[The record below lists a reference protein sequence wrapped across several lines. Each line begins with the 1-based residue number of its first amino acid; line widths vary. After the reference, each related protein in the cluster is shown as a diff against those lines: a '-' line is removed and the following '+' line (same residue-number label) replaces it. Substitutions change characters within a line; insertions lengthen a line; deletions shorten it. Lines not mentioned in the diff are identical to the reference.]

1 MIEPDDASALAD
13 HIRTGKTTAR
23 AVVEKALERAQKHV
37 ELGAVRF
44 IDPALALRQ
53 AEAIDA
59 GLAHRRHQFFGLP
72 FVGVPFLMK
81 DLGAEA
87 EGLPL
92 TCGSA
97 LLAGAPSAIDDS
109 DLARRFRRAGL
120 NPFGVTTSP
129 EFGLSLASEPRVGPL
144 ARNPLDPAR
153 TPGGSSGGAAAAVA
167 AGIVAIAHAT
177 DAGGSIRVPAAC
189 CGLVGL
195 KATRGATPGG
205 PSFGNYLG
213 GLAVEFVVARSLRDA
228 AVALRSVA
236 GASNGPTPDPDF
248 AHPLF
253 DPLAGRLDPLRV
265 GVCLDDGAGFTVAD
279 DRRIALRQAAEA
291 LALQGHRI
299 VPISPASLDPLLADA
314 YFVFDRVVS
323 AYLAAAL
330 GTLDPSGLVQLEPLT
345 CAVVA
350 RGSALTATD
359 LVLAEHK
366 LAITAHAVWR
376 LFDAVDVLLTPML
389 TGPPPLLGSFP
400 TDDGDVEAQWRRM
413 HAFAPYAS
421 IANVAGVPALT
432 VPHGVDESGLPLPVQ
447 LIGPMGSDYLL
458 LRLAHK
464 LQEAQPWRFEAS
476 VAGLVPS

>member
-1 MIEPDDASALAD
+1 VIESDDASALAD
-13 HIRTGKTTAR
+13 QIRTGKTTAR

-44 IDPALALRQ
+44 IDAALALRQ

-59 GLAHRRHQFFGLP
+59 GLTRERHPFFGLP

-97 LLAGAPSAIDDS
+97 LLAGAPSAVGDS
-109 DLARRFRRAGL
+109 DLARRFRGVGL

-195 KATRGATPGG
+195 KPTRGATPGG
-205 PSFGNYLG
+205 PSFGNHLG

-228 AVALRSVA
+228 AAALRSVA
-236 GASNGPTPDPDF
+236 GAAKGPTPDPNFVD
-248 AHPLF
+248 PLF
-253 DPLAGRLDPLRV
+253 NPLAGRLDPLRV
-265 GVCLDDGAGFTVAD
+265 GVCLEDGAGFAVAE
-279 DRRIALRQAAEA
+279 DRRVALQEAAEA
-291 LALQGHRI
+291 LAREGHRI
-299 VPISPASLDPLLADA
+299 VYIPPRSLDPLLDDA
-314 YFVFDRVVS
+314 SFVFDRVVS

-330 GTLDPSGLVQLEPLT
+330 GTLDASALVQLEPLT
-345 CAVVA
+345 CAVVE
-350 RGSALTATD
+350 RGRALAATN
-359 LVLAEHK
+359 LVMAERK
-366 LAITAHAVWR
+366 LAVTAHAVWR
-376 LFDAVDVLLTPML
+376 LFDEVDVLLTPML
-389 TGPPPLLGSFP
+389 TTSPPLLGSFP
-400 TDDGDVEAQWRRM
+400 TDDRDVEAQWRRM
-413 HAFAPYAS
+413 HAFAPYAG

-447 LIGPMGSDYLL
+447 LIGSMGSDRLL
-458 LRLAHK
+458 LHLARK
-464 LQEAQPWRFEAS
+464 LQEARPWRFHAS
-476 VAGLVPS
+476 VAGLIPS

>member
-1 MIEPDDASALAD
+1 VIESGDASALAD
-13 HIRTGKTTAR
+13 QIRTGKTTAR
-23 AVVEKALERAQKHV
+23 AAVEKALERARDHA

-44 IDPALALRQ
+44 IDTALALRQ

-59 GLAHRRHQFFGLP
+59 GLARQRCQFFGLP

-97 LLAGAPSAIDDS
+97 LFAQSASAIGDS
-109 DLARRFRRAGL
+109 DLARRFRGAGL

-129 EFGLSLASEPRVGPL
+129 EFGLSLASEPHVGPH

-195 KATRGATPGG
+195 KPTRGATPGG

-228 AVALRSVA
+228 AVALDSFA
-236 GASNGPTPDPDF
+236 GDANGPTPDPEF
-248 AHPLF
+248 VHPLF

-265 GVCLDDGAGFTVAD
+265 GVCLDDGAGFTVAE

-291 LALQGHRI
+291 LARQGHRI

-421 IANVAGVPALT
+421 ITNVAGVPALT
-432 VPHGVDESGLPLPVQ
+432 VPHGVDELGLPVPVQ
-447 LIGPMGSDYLL
+447 LIGPMGSDRLL

-476 VAGLVPS
+476 VAGLTPS